1 MLNHEQQQ
9 LVDNHG
15 VKYPSVRQDV
25 DDGTY
30 FVVHKRNFKK
40 GFNSVVLAYFLL
52 RGDRRQ
58 YYMLDNAKVQRSRYV
73 ADNHVVWLRNKKRKA
88 EKKCR
93 KLQQQSNTSTNS
105 QKQT

>member
-73 ADNHVVWLRNKKRKA
+73 ADNHVVWLRNRKRKA
-88 EKKCR
+88 EKKCQ
-93 KLQQQSNTSTNS
+93 KLQKNTTTDS
-105 QKQT
+105 QEQK